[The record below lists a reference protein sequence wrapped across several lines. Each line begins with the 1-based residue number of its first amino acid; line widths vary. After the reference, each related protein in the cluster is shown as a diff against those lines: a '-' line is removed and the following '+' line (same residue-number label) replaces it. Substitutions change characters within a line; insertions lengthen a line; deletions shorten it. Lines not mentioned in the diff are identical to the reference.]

1 MERNS
6 EKSNVANKATS
17 SNKPNE
23 VLMEIIGT
31 IITLTVLQ
39 EKGVKIARLT
49 GNRTL
54 DDKIVKSKKKSL
66 KETGLLVPAIIVE
79 AEKAIAEGLEVVDF
93 ETGER
98 VTEEYAK
105 YYVVLVDA
113 NHRYM
118 AHLQLLRD
126 DKEYNNEFYFMFP
139 LQDINIKKMLSEI
152 NIATNPW
159 KVADYGKGAAISLKE
174 ELPLLTA
181 VNSLTEKGY
190 SIESASMWLT
200 FEKKIT
206 RAVLVNAMGGIVADS
221 LKDDKD
227 IERGMKLL
235 QAARQSFSEDF
246 LKKRTMPDW
255 IISRLKENEE
265 GKSAFI
271 NKMCNFLNQ
280 IGDEAAE
287 KIEKSKGMRGGDTKE
302 TIVNRKLTD
311 LWEKY
316 WN

>member
-1 MERNS
+1 
-6 EKSNVANKATS
+6 
-17 SNKPNE
+17 
-23 VLMEIIGT
+23 
-31 IITLTVLQ
+31 
-39 EKGVKIARLT
+39 
-49 GNRTL
+49 
-54 DDKIVKSKKKSL
+54 
-66 KETGLLVPAIIVE
+66 
-79 AEKAIAEGLEVVDF
+79 
-93 ETGER
+93 
-98 VTEEYAK
+98 
-105 YYVVLVDA
+105 
-113 NHRYM
+113 
-118 AHLQLLRD
+118 
-126 DKEYNNEFYFMFP
+126 MFP